1 MQDLTLKKKHVIPLG
16 SIEIGPDAALLAF
29 GMTKN
34 FGFRV
39 ALKLKSVLFFPW
51 NRMTICDHDDD
62 DDVGF
67 DISGDLSTMVLQI
80 YNFNANQ
87 RRNSAIK

>member
-1 MQDLTLKKKHVIPLG
+1 ML
-16 SIEIGPDAALLAF
+16 LLAF